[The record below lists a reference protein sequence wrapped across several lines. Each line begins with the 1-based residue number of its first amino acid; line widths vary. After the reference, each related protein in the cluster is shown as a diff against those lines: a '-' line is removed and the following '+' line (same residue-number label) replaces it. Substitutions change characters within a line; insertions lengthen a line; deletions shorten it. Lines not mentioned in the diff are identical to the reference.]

1 MTRVR
6 RTLLAGA
13 VLALA
18 MPALGAKFYKWVDED
33 GVTHYDT
40 KPPAGQPASEEVRT
54 YHSASSDQ
62 DEAIKRLEER
72 RAAEAQAEETAQ
84 QRREEQR
91 QEQEKPRRVSE
102 ERCAKH
108 RENLRILESKPIVR
122 VENPETGEMEVI
134 DQTRR
139 ERMLEKTREAVE
151 MCKGQE
157 GG

>member
-1 MTRVR
+1 M
-6 RTLLAGA
+6 
-13 VLALA
+13 LALA

-62 DEAIKRLEER
+62 DEAVKRLEER
-72 RAAEAQAEETAQ
+72 RAAEAQAEEAAR

-91 QEQEKPRRVSE
+91 RIEENPGEVSE

-108 RENLRILESKPIVR
+108 RENLRILENKPIVR

-134 DQTRR
+134 DQARR
-139 ERMLEKTREAVE
+139 ERMLEKARAAVE
-151 MCKGQE
+151 FCEK
-157 GG
+157 

>member
-54 YHSASSDQ
+54 YRSASSDQ
-62 DEAIKRLEER
+62 DEAVKRLEER
-72 RAAEAQAEETAQ
+72 RAAEAQSEEAAR

-91 QEQEKPRRVSE
+91 RIEENPGEVSE

-108 RENLRILESKPIVR
+108 RENLRILENKPIVR

-134 DQTRR
+134 DQARR
-139 ERMLEKTREAVE
+139 ERMLEKARAAVE
-151 MCKGQE
+151 FCDK
-157 GG
+157 